1 MTTTNEEMYMKDW
14 QESIPQMTTEELSSI
29 LSKEENYNPQYVEI
43 VKEEYV
49 KRPQTRDIENDSNE
63 YKEINEEVPQEDKSG
78 MPFLLWIIVLFI
90 GLAGVGSLRY
100 WNVPMFILSMY
111 CVWLFIYKKENSI
124 YIAQSIIIIY
134 LCVSVLSFL
143 LGSDEYRMG
152 GWLLLEISSIALNL
166 GCYYYLGSSDSV
178 ERFLPKDNRYL
189 NNKDYFLIGLPILF
203 YLIVL
208 LSLL

>member
-78 MPFLLWIIVLFI
+78 MPFLL
-90 GLAGVGSLRY
+90 
-100 WNVPMFILSMY
+100 
-111 CVWLFIYKKENSI
+111 
-124 YIAQSIIIIY
+124 
-134 LCVSVLSFL
+134 
-143 LGSDEYRMG
+143 
-152 GWLLLEISSIALNL
+152 
-166 GCYYYLGSSDSV
+166 
-178 ERFLPKDNRYL
+178 
-189 NNKDYFLIGLPILF
+189 
-203 YLIVL
+203 
-208 LSLL
+208 